1 MPQLSMGAP
10 SVPLACVGGSMRR
23 PDPEAELDKTL
34 RLGIAT
40 RQTNTGSPRLGS
52 PVRRFSRRRVR
63 RLRERPNDRA
73 GATLMSN
80 SNRTPR
86 RNPLKTMIAA
96 GALFAAAIAGAAP
109 AHAAGAC
116 ALVPNEKTPSEKIL
130 QCGDNLTVRPA
141 PGAHYQPLY
150 KKGVPLPVAIRLTNG
165 ALLIEYHPA
174 SPNEKFQI
182 LTPLAIAAVRGT
194 KWAMDVT
201 KAQTSTLV
209 LDGSVAVTNRRLNQF
224 VVLTQGQGVDI
235 TPTDTSVIVKTW
247 GEARVRAPL
256 SRFGE

>member
-1 MPQLSMGAP
+1 
-10 SVPLACVGGSMRR
+10 
-23 PDPEAELDKTL
+23 
-34 RLGIAT
+34 
-40 RQTNTGSPRLGS
+40 
-52 PVRRFSRRRVR
+52 
-63 RLRERPNDRA
+63 
-73 GATLMSN
+73 MSN
-80 SNRTPR
+80 SIRTGGP
-86 RNPLKTMIAA
+86 NLLGATVAA
-96 GALFAAAIAGAAP
+96 LALLVAAIAGPLP
-109 AHAAGAC
+109 ARAAGAC
-116 ALVPNEKTPSEKIL
+116 ALVPNGRLPSGKIL
-130 QCGDNLTVRPA
+130 QCGQTLTVRPA
-141 PGAHYQPLY
+141 PGTSYQPLY
-150 KKGVPLPVAIRLTNG
+150 KKGDPLPVAIRFNDG

-247 GEARVRAPL
+247 GEARVRALL